1 MELPQQLDSGASAS
15 TPLFAEPLIALE
27 SIVVLEPRHGVPPLG
42 PGTVII
48 GLMPPLFI
56 SVAPSGIAPPSSVRL
71 EFPLGFD
78 NGEAVLPE
86 DSTCDDVQ
94 PEAEIV
100 DGPDNPPPSN
110 VEVVPAPL
118 VPDRPE
124 APPLALQFVPVAG
137 LKPPGSTSVAPS
149 GRPVPIDPLD
159 ASEPN
164 GDVGPIAGVLIAF
177 CACPA
182 PQLIKSAV
190 VITSK
195 RRIDTS
201 GRRQHGPCAPGRPLN

>member
-1 MELPQQLDSGASAS
+1 LLAD
-15 TPLFAEPLIALE
+15 PLIALE
-27 SIVVLEPRHGVPPLG
+27 STVVVEPRHGVPPLG

-56 SVAPSGIAPPSSVRL
+56 SVAPSGIAPPLSVGI
-71 EFPLGFD
+71 EPPLGFD
-78 NGEAVLPE
+78 NGEAVPPT
-86 DSTCDDVQ
+86 DSACDAVQ
-94 PEAEIV
+94 PEAGLV
-100 DGPDNPPPSN
+100 DDPDNPPPSK

-124 APPLALQFVPVAG
+124 PAPLALQFVLVAG

-159 ASEPN
+159 PS
-164 GDVGPIAGVLIAF
+164 GDVGPIAGMLIAF

-190 VITSK
+190 AISSK
-195 RRIDTS
+195 RRIGAS
-201 GRRQHGPCAPGRPLN
+201 GHRQHEPWAPGRPLN